1 MGIPNPNADDGQRLK
16 RLIKEAGY
24 ISVRM
29 DAHRRTMSFTGRTR
43 EWNIVARLHNGWLN
57 LYTLVCDL
65 PVDIGVRT
73 RTLETMM
80 RLNQQMLMA
89 KFISAPHLA
98 LELDYRADHVDGE
111 TFSNLVGN
119 IYKNAEEYY
128 PEIFRKV
135 TGDDVLEALGNIAL
149 PGAV

>member
-1 MGIPNPNADDGQRLK
+1 MDMPNPNDDGQRLK
-16 RLIKEAGY
+16 RLIKAAGY

-29 DAHRRTMSFTGRTR
+29 DAHRRAMSFNGRTR
-43 EWNIVARLHNGWLN
+43 EWNIIARLQNGWLN

-65 PVDIGVRT
+65 PADVGVRS

-80 RLNQQMLMA
+80 QLNQRMLLA

-98 LELDYRADHVDGE
+98 LELDYRADHVDAE
-111 TFSNLVGN
+111 TFGNLVGN
-119 IYKNAEEYY
+119 IYKNAEDHY

-135 TGDDVLEALGNIAL
+135 TGDDVLDALGKLAL
-149 PGAV
+149 PG